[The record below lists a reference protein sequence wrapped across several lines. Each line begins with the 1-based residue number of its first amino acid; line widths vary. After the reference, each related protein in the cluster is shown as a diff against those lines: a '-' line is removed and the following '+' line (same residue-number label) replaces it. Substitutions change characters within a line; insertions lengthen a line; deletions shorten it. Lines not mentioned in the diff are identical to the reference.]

1 MIFGVDDTS
10 SSDTDNRKNN
20 FLVLGEGPAE
30 NIYERVYTAEKKLK
44 QTLLNQV
51 KHSLWVYLKVVCK

>member
-51 KHSLWVYLKVVCK
+51 KHFL

>member
-30 NIYERVYTAEKKLK
+30 NIYERVYTAEKKIK
-44 QTLLNQV
+44 TNFT
-51 KHSLWVYLKVVCK
+51 KSSKTFSLSLFESCM